1 MHKTWIVVA
10 DSARARI
17 FKREGRWQK
26 LNEFRDLAHPE
37 SRLHNGD
44 LRTTGRGEQQQST
57 RQSSHASNW
66 ENGPAETEAARFA
79 REVAQALQRG
89 RADGAYEK
97 LVLVAAPAFLGRLRD
112 KLDAAT
118 SHCVVQELD
127 KNWARQPT
135 GKIRSLLERHF

>member
-17 FKREGRWQK
+17 FKRDGRWQE
-26 LNEFRDLAHPE
+26 LDEFRGLAHPE

-44 LRTTGRGEQQQST
+44 LRTGGRGEQQEST
-57 RQSSHASNW
+57 RQSSHASDW
-66 ENGPAETEAARFA
+66 ENTPAETEATRFA
-79 REVAQALQRG
+79 REVADALHKG
-89 RADGAYEK
+89 RSGGEFEK

-112 KLDAAT
+112 KLDPAT
-118 SHCVVQELD
+118 AHCVVQELD

-135 GKIRSLLERHF
+135 QKIRSLLERHF

>member
-17 FKREGRWQK
+17 FKRDGRWQQ
-26 LNEFRDLAHPE
+26 LDEFQDLAHPE

-44 LRTTGRGEQQQST
+44 LRTGGRGEQQEST
-57 RQSSHASNW
+57 RQSSHASDWGNS
-66 ENGPAETEAARFA
+66 PAETEAIRFA
-79 REVAQALQRG
+79 QEVARALRQG
-89 RADGAYEK
+89 RKEGAYEK

-112 KLDAAT
+112 KLDPAT
-118 SHCVVQELD
+118 AHCVVQELD

-135 GKIRSLLERHF
+135 GKIQSLLERHF